1 MSISRLEREE
11 KLKKII
17 HHIKSNNISMYAIS
31 KATGL
36 SDGGINR
43 IVNKTV
49 KMPNINTLNLL
60 YSHLFENNKD
70 EIKEPEPKLCKDG
83 ICFNDVE
90 IAVHVAT
97 NESDFMKIK
106 IFENIIERNV
116 ANRIL
121 EILKDGK
128 LKEFL
133 Q

>member
-1 MSISRLEREE
+1 MNISKLEREE

-17 HHIKSNNISMYAIS
+17 DYIQKNNISLYSIS

-36 SDGGINR
+36 SDAGLSK
-43 IVNKTV
+43 IVNKLVKNPNSNTV
-49 KMPNINTLNLL
+49 TLL
-60 YSHLFENNKD
+60 YNHLFNNK
-70 EIKEPEPKLCKDG
+70 EEKKELPKLCKDG
-83 ICFNDVE
+83 ICFSDVE

-121 EILKDGK
+121 DILKDGK

>member
-1 MSISRLEREE
+1 MSISKLEREE
-11 KLKKII
+11 KLRKII
-17 HHIKSNNISMYAIS
+17 NHIKSNNISMYAIS

-49 KMPNINTLNLL
+49 KTPNINTLNLL
-60 YSHLFENNKD
+60 YSHLFENNK
-70 EIKEPEPKLCKDG
+70 EEKKELPKLCKDG
-83 ICFNDVE
+83 VCFNDVE

-121 EILKDGK
+121 DILKDGK

-133 Q
+133 T